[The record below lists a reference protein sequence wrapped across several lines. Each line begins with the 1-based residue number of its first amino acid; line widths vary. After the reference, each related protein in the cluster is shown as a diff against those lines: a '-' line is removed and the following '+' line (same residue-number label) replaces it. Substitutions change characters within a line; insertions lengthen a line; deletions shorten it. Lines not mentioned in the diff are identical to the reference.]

1 MTTVENLDSGNISE
15 DYRSVEAEKE
25 VPVETK
31 KTSQTANP
39 FFAIFDY
46 FYGVNP
52 VLERRELGYLPVWV
66 EKGLGNMMYPMMTLS
81 QGGAMNHHFE
91 LPKVNQILG
100 NLKAHAR
107 RDLPYEVQILNKD
120 VVNAW
125 CLPGGKMAIYKRILE
140 RIDYFVNN
148 KEAMGLKGYTHPET
162 GEFISYQNVTK
173 EDVIAALLGHEMTHA
188 DARHAAR
195 KLELS
200 FVAQIGIFGLSY
212 WAKTKIDNKEALLEK
227 NISKL
232 SYEEVKKE
240 KDTIESYRKTHKFF
254 FNWLVKLGVEL
265 YFLMGSRHHELE
277 ADKYGTRLAVEAGYN
292 PVGAL
297 FLQEIL
303 KKESHGLYD
312 YLPTWYQKLQGLWSS
327 HPPSTERQAALFADV
342 KVWMAEGA

>member
-1 MTTVENLDSGNISE
+1 MTTIENLDSGNIPEEFPSI
-15 DYRSVEAEKE
+15 DAEKHL
-25 VPVETK
+25 PKETK

-39 FFAIFDY
+39 FFAVFDY

-66 EKGLGNMMYPMMTLS
+66 EKGMGNMMYPMMTLS
-81 QGGAMNHHFE
+81 QGGTMNHHFE

-100 NLKAHAR
+100 NLKAHAK
-107 RDLPYEVQILNKD
+107 RDLPYEVKILNKD

-162 GEFISYQNVTK
+162 GEFISYQSVTK
-173 EDVIAALLGHEMTHA
+173 NDVIAALLGHEMTHA

-200 FVAQIGIFGLSY
+200 FLAQIGIFGLSF
-212 WAKTKIDNKEALLEK
+212 WTKGWIDNKESLLEK
-227 NISKL
+227 NISQL
-232 SYEEVKKE
+232 SAEEVKKE
-240 KDTIESYRKTHKFF
+240 KDVIESYRKTHKFF
-254 FNWLVKLGVEL
+254 FNWAVKLGVEL
-265 YFLMGSRHHELE
+265 YFLWGSRSHELE

-292 PVGAL
+292 PAGAL

-312 YLPTWYQKLQGLWSS
+312 YLPTWYQRIQGLWSS
-327 HPPSTERQAALFADV
+327 HPPSTERQAALFPDV
-342 KVWMAEGA
+342 KVWMVQRA